1 MQEIITVGDKVDMEI
16 LVNGQIVS
24 DPEKHRVLSCRVM
37 DLPGYGLVRIAMPFY
52 EGRIVPLSVGDQYR
66 MNIFT
71 DKGIYGSRFVVV
83 NRLKEGNLFL
93 ADMEMQERLKKV
105 QRREFFR
112 HDCRLQANYRMI
124 AQDEIA
130 ELSEENQENVEWKK
144 GVILDISGGGI
155 RMVSEFQEDTSQ
167 IIQVR
172 FQLETNDGIHAF
184 TEYGKLI
191 ASFQNRTN
199 SVLYEQR
206 IEFDKIGEQEREQ
219 IIRYIFDEE
228 RKRISKEKGL
238 N

>member
-93 ADMEMQERLKKV
+93 ADMEIRNQGTILK
-105 QRREFFR
+105 
-112 HDCRLQANYRMI
+112 
-124 AQDEIA
+124 
-130 ELSEENQENVEWKK
+130 
-144 GVILDISGGGI
+144 
-155 RMVSEFQEDTSQ
+155 
-167 IIQVR
+167 
-172 FQLETNDGIHAF
+172 
-184 TEYGKLI
+184 
-191 ASFQNRTN
+191 
-199 SVLYEQR
+199 
-206 IEFDKIGEQEREQ
+206 
-219 IIRYIFDEE
+219 
-228 RKRISKEKGL
+228 
-238 N
+238 